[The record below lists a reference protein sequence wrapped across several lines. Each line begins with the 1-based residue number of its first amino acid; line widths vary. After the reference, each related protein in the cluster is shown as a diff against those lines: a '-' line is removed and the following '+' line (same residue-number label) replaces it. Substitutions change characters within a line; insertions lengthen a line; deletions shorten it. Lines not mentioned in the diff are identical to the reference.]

1 MYKKNLVSTFTRTK
15 YHIMKTLLLSLFM
28 LSGIIPT
35 FSHQNLLTDMENK
48 QITIRLVYPQWQ
60 GGIINSWFPDLPE
73 NDASRG
79 YFLGAQ
85 ILNLLAPKSSQQT
98 VEVPVSLEI
107 GERKAENG
115 ITDRKA
121 IVRQTRVALEKISE
135 NNPDRIV
142 TLGGE
147 CSASIPPFTYLAA
160 KYPGDAAIIWIDAH
174 PDINLPG
181 DEYTGYHAMAMTA
194 CLGMGD
200 EEIMHLLPG
209 KISADKA
216 LLVGLRAWE
225 KNGGTKER
233 QAKLGLKSL
242 SPAEVAG
249 DSRVILTW
257 LKETGASKVLIHFDL
272 DVLDPV
278 EIIAAVGR
286 EPDGMKIREVVRVIN
301 DIAAEYDVVGLTIAE
316 PLPKIAIKI
325 KNMLAELPLLQEN

>member
-1 MYKKNLVSTFTRTK
+1 
-15 YHIMKTLLLSLFM
+15 MK
-28 LSGIIPT
+28 
-35 FSHQNLLTDMENK
+35 NK
-48 QITIRLVYPQWQ
+48 QTTIRLVYPQWQ

-107 GERKAENG
+107 GERKTENG

-121 IVRQTRVALEKISE
+121 IVRQTRAALEKINE

-147 CSASIPPFTYLAA
+147 CSVSVPPFTYLAA
-160 KYPGDAAIIWIDAH
+160 KYPDNTAIIWMDAH

-181 DEYTGYHAMAMTA
+181 DEYTGYHAMALTA
-194 CLGMGD
+194 CLGIGD
-200 EEIMHLLPG
+200 EEIVRLLPG
-209 KISADKA
+209 KVSADKT
-216 LLVGLRAWE
+216 LLVGLRTWE

-233 QAKLGLKSL
+233 QAKLGIKSL
-242 SPAEVAG
+242 SPAEVT
-249 DSRVILTW
+249 DNSRAILKW

-272 DVLDPV
+272 DVLDPA

-286 EPDGMKIREVVRVIN
+286 EPEGMKIREVVHVIH
-301 DIAAEYDVVGLTIAE
+301 DIAAQYDVVGLTIAE
-316 PLPKIAIKI
+316 PLPQPAIKI
-325 KNMLAELPLLQEN
+325 KNMLSELPLLQEN

>member
-1 MYKKNLVSTFTRTK
+1 
-15 YHIMKTLLLSLFM
+15 MK
-28 LSGIIPT
+28 
-35 FSHQNLLTDMENK
+35 NK
-48 QITIRLVYPQWQ
+48 QTTIRLVYPQWQ

-73 NDASRG
+73 NDTSRG

-107 GERKAENG
+107 GERKTQNG

-121 IVRQTRVALEKISE
+121 IVRQTRAALEKINE

-147 CSASIPPFTYLAA
+147 CSVSVPPFTYLAA
-160 KYPGDAAIIWIDAH
+160 KYPDNTAIIWMDAH

-181 DEYTGYHAMAMTA
+181 DEYTGYHAMALTA
-194 CLGMGD
+194 CLGIGD
-200 EEIMHLLPG
+200 EEIVRLLPG
-209 KISADKA
+209 KVSADKT
-216 LLVGLRAWE
+216 LLVGLRTWE

-233 QAKLGLKSL
+233 QAKLGIKSL
-242 SPAEVAG
+242 SPAEVT
-249 DSRVILTW
+249 DNSRAILKW

-272 DVLDPV
+272 DVLDPA

-286 EPDGMKIREVVRVIN
+286 EPEGMKIREVVRVIH
-301 DIAAEYDVVGLTIAE
+301 DIAAQYDVVGLTIAE
-316 PLPKIAIKI
+316 PLPKTAIKI
-325 KNMLAELPLLQEN
+325 KNMLSELPLLQEN

>member
-1 MYKKNLVSTFTRTK
+1 
-15 YHIMKTLLLSLFM
+15 MK
-28 LSGIIPT
+28 
-35 FSHQNLLTDMENK
+35 NK
-48 QITIRLVYPQWQ
+48 QTTIRLVYPQWQ

-107 GERKAENG
+107 GERKTENG

-121 IVRQTRVALEKISE
+121 IVRQTRAALEKINE

-147 CSASIPPFTYLAA
+147 CSVSVPPFTYLAA
-160 KYPGDAAIIWIDAH
+160 KYPDNTAIIWMDAH

-181 DEYTGYHAMAMTA
+181 DEYTGYHAMALTA
-194 CLGMGD
+194 CLGIGD
-200 EEIMHLLPG
+200 EEIVRLLPG
-209 KISADKA
+209 KVSADKT
-216 LLVGLRAWE
+216 LLVGLRTWE

-233 QAKLGLKSL
+233 QAKLGIKSL
-242 SPAEVAG
+242 SPAEVT
-249 DSRVILTW
+249 DNSRAILKW

-272 DVLDPV
+272 DVLDPA

-286 EPDGMKIREVVRVIN
+286 EPEGMKFREVVHVIH
-301 DIAAEYDVVGLTIAE
+301 DIAAQYDVVGLTIAE
-316 PLPKIAIKI
+316 PLPQTAIKI
-325 KNMLAELPLLQEN
+325 KNMLSELPLLQEN